1 VYETNL
7 ITEQGLRRL
16 VGDFERGANVQAA
29 LQREL
34 IEKEMSYERDP
45 RLRNRSLV
53 GSLAAANSVQNDSDS
68 LAVADTATDGD
79 SDKDKVPDVSMSG
92 PARKTTASNQQV
104 ASYAAAAALVV
115 IIAVLLFILFTTK

>member
-53 GSLAAANSVQNDSDS
+53 GSLAAANAVQNDSDS
-68 LAVADTATDGD
+68 LEVAAAASDDD
-79 SDKDKVPDVSMSG
+79 SGEDKVPDAAASG

-115 IIAVLLFILFTTK
+115 IIAILLVVLFTTK